1 MIKKLIIF
9 DCDGVLVDSEII
21 ASRIESQMLIEL
33 GFKLSEEQVLRR
45 FTGISSHTMVERLK
59 QESNILF
66 PDNFIDAM
74 QSRIIDALENAVQPL
89 MIDLLEYLNNNSI
102 ERAVASGSPRN
113 RVLRCLAV
121 TQQIRFFKDN
131 AIFTAQQVNKGKP
144 APDLFLFAAEK
155 MGCSPKDCIV
165 IEDSTAG
172 FEAALAANMQV
183 IGFVGATHAKYDSH
197 YKLLEKY
204 NVPLLKTAREI
215 ISFINLSLAR
225 N

>member
-1 MIKKLIIF
+1 MTKKLIIF

-33 GFKLSEEQVLRR
+33 GFNLSEEEVLRR
-45 FTGISSHTMVERLK
+45 FTGISSQTMLEMLR
-59 QESNILF
+59 QESNISF
-66 PDNFIDAM
+66 PDNFIDGV
-74 QSRIIDALENAVQPL
+74 QSRIIYELENSVQPL

-113 RVLRCLAV
+113 RVLRCLEV
-121 TQQIRFFKDN
+121 TQQMPYFKDN

-144 APDLFLFAAEK
+144 APDLFLFTAEK
-155 MGCSPKDCIV
+155 MGYSPKDCIV

-183 IGFVGATHAKYDSH
+183 IGFVGATHAKYDWH
-197 YKLLEKY
+197 YELLEKY
-204 NVPLLKTAREI
+204 NVPLLKTAEEI
-215 ISFINLSLAR
+215 ISFINLMDEI
-225 N
+225 